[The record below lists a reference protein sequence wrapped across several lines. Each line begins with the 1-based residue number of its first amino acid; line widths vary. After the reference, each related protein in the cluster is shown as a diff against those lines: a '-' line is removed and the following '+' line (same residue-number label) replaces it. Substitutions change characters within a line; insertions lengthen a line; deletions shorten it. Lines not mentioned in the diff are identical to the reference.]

1 VSDFEWQQRTAP
13 VAAPDERPSF
23 LPPPPP
29 GYAQPSTQVPVTPP
43 APPSAPTYTPP
54 PPTSSFPTIPP
65 APPVPPPPSMPVP
78 PGAPRTP
85 TPHPPNRSAS
95 RLVAALLVALLLV
108 GGGFA
113 LAKSQE
119 SSPPKQPTSSA
130 KSTPTS
136 PGAPAP
142 TVVDS
147 SKTDEPVAAVAGAV
161 APTVVQIETNSG
173 LGSGFIYDDQGHILT
188 ANHVVEGA
196 GKSVR
201 VRSADGTL
209 HDGEVIGGDTASDV
223 AVVKVEPFDGMQV
236 ATLAINVKLQVGQLA
251 VAVGSPFGLDQT
263 VTSGIVSAID
273 RPTTTP
279 GGAIGMIQ
287 TDSAI
292 NPGNSGGPLAD
303 RSGRIIGIND
313 QIATQ
318 TGENTGVGFAIPID
332 LAKAVADKLVA
343 GEPVK
348 FALLGVTTQS
358 QGQGL
363 VGTGAI
369 VTTVESGSPAEQAGI
384 QKGDRITAIDGAPVQ
399 DQVALA
405 ARVRSHQPGDEVTV
419 TFQRGGNEQTVNVT
433 LGTTR

>member
-1 VSDFEWQQRTAP
+1 
-13 VAAPDERPSF
+13 
-23 LPPPPP
+23 L
-29 GYAQPSTQVPVTPP
+29 
-43 APPSAPTYTPP
+43 
-54 PPTSSFPTIPP
+54 
-65 APPVPPPPSMPVP
+65 
-78 PGAPRTP
+78 
-85 TPHPPNRSAS
+85 
-95 RLVAALLVALLLV
+95 LAALVVAVLLI

-119 SSPPKQPTSSA
+119 GSPAKQTASGANANPT
-130 KSTPTS
+130 TPGT
-136 PGAPAP
+136 PAP
-142 TVVDS
+142 TIVDANS
-147 SKTDEPVAAVAGAV
+147 TDEPIAAVAAAV
-161 APTVVQIETNSG
+161 APTVVQIETSTG

-188 ANHVVEGA
+188 ANHVVSGA
-196 GKSVR
+196 GKNVR

-209 HDGEVIGGDTASDV
+209 RDGVVIGGDEASDV
-223 AVVKVEPFDGMQV
+223 AVVKIDPFDGMQV
-236 ATLAINVKLQVGQLA
+236 ATLAIGVKLQVGQLA

-273 RPTTTP
+273 RPESTP
-279 GGAIGMIQ
+279 GGAIDMIQ

-303 RSGRIIGIND
+303 RGGRIIGIND

-332 LAKAVADKLVA
+332 VAKAVADKLVA
-343 GEPVK
+343 GDPVQ

-369 VTTVESGSPAEQAGI
+369 VTTVEPGSPADAAGL
-384 QKGDRITAIDGAPVQ
+384 QKGDRITAVDGAPVQ

-405 ARVRSHQPGDEVTV
+405 ARVRSHQPGDSVTV
-419 TFQRGGNEQTVNVT
+419 TFQRDGQEQTITVT
-433 LGTTR
+433 LGTTN